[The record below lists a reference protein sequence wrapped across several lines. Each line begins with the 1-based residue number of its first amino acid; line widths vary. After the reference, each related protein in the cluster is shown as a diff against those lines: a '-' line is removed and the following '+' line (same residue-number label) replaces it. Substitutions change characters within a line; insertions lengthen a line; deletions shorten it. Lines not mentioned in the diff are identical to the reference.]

1 MPVVMAVF
9 AYQGTGARGEKR
21 AGEIDAPSRSEALRR
36 LAMDRIQPLT
46 LVAKADEALA
56 KPAKNHKAAAAVTR
70 GREHA
75 SGHVRLSNA
84 QVILF
89 TDELSDFLH
98 SGLQL
103 EPALQLMEN
112 REESS
117 PVKDVSKFLREKVRD
132 GTSFSEALKV
142 ASPNFDELYCNLVAA
157 GEVSGAMAPLLRRQ
171 AIHLVAMQDL
181 RGRVKLALIYPA
193 ALVLA
198 GAAAM
203 VVFMT
208 VLVPQMIKLFSKT
221 GSAMPLPTYVLV
233 QLSAGLHKYGL
244 FGGAVLGIMIAGFV
258 AYIRQPT
265 GRRWWDETKLRLPL
279 LGGLLSASFYA
290 QFCQT
295 MANLLQNGL
304 PLLTALKLM
313 SRATGNVF
321 YRALLLRITDLV
333 GEGASLTRAMK
344 AVGHFPANLRDLVKV
359 GESTGDLGSTL
370 EKIGERY
377 EKIIQSRID
386 RIMSIVPLIII
397 AALGLMVLLIAWSML
412 SGIFQAMR
420 GLQGHGHH

>member
-1 MPVVMAVF
+1 MAIF
-9 AYQGTGARGEKR
+9 AYQGTGDRGERR
-21 AGEIDAPSRSEALRR
+21 AGEVEAPSRSEALRR

-46 LVAKADEALA
+46 LVAKAEAPAA
-56 KPAKNHKAAAAVTR
+56 KPVRAQSAANGKTH
-70 GREHA
+70 HA
-75 SGHVRLSNA
+75 SGGIRLSNA

-112 REESS
+112 RDERS
-117 PVKDVSKFLREKVRD
+117 PVKDVAAFLREKVRD
-132 GTSFSEALKV
+132 GTSFSEALKMG
-142 ASPNFDELYCNLVAA
+142 SPNFDELYCNLVAA
-157 GEVSGAMAPLLRRQ
+157 GEVSGALAPLLRRQ

-181 RGRVKLALIYPA
+181 RSRVKLALIYPA

-198 GAAAM
+198 GTGAM
-203 VVFMT
+203 IVFMT
-208 VLVPQMIKLFSKT
+208 VLVPQMIKLFAKT
-221 GSAMPLPTYVLV
+221 GSTMPLPTYVLI
-233 QLSAGLHKYGL
+233 QLSAATHRYGL
-244 FGGAVLGIMIAGFV
+244 FVGAVIGIIV
-258 AYIRQPT
+258 ATFIVYIRQPG
-265 GRRWWDETKLRLPL
+265 GRRWWDETKLRIPL
-279 LGGLLSASFYA
+279 LGSLLSATFYA

-359 GESTGDLGSTL
+359 GEQTGELGSTM
-370 EKIGERY
+370 EKVGERY
-377 EKIIQSRID
+377 EKLIQLRID

-412 SGIFQAMR
+412 LAIFVAMH
-420 GLQGHGHH
+420 GLQGQGHH

>member
-1 MPVVMAVF
+1 MAVF
-9 AYQGTGARGEKR
+9 AYQGTGDGGER
-21 AGEIDAPSRSEALRR
+21 RTGEVEAPSRSEALRR

-46 LVAKADEALA
+46 LVAKAD
-56 KPAKNHKAAAAVTR
+56 AAAPAPKTKNQTAAGKTR
-70 GREHA
+70 RESNHAAGRI
-75 SGHVRLSNA
+75 RLSNA
-84 QVILF
+84 HLILF

-112 REESS
+112 REERS
-117 PVKDVSKFLREKVRD
+117 PVKAVAAFLREKVRD
-132 GTSFSEALKV
+132 GTSFSEALRV
-142 ASPNFDELYCNLVAA
+142 GSPNFDELYCNLVAA

-171 AIHLVAMQDL
+171 AVYLVAMQEL

-198 GAAAM
+198 GSAAM

-208 VLVPQMIKLFSKT
+208 VLVPQMIKLFTKT
-221 GSAMPLPTYVLV
+221 GGSMPLPTLILV
-233 QLSAGLHKYGL
+233 RLSDATHHYGL
-244 FGGAVLGIMIAGFV
+244 FALAIIGIVTAGFV
-258 AYIRQPT
+258 ATIRQPA
-265 GRRWWDETKLRLPL
+265 GRRWWDETKLKIPL
-279 LGGLLSASFYA
+279 LGSLLSASFYA

-304 PLLTALKLM
+304 PLLTALKLV

-321 YRALLLRITDLV
+321 YRSLLLRITDLV

-344 AVGHFPANLRDLVKV
+344 SVGHFDPNLRDLMKV
-359 GESTGDLGSTL
+359 GEQTGALGSTM
-370 EKIGERY
+370 EKVGERY
-377 EKIIQSRID
+377 EKIIKMRID

-412 SGIFQAMR
+412 LGIFGAMQ
-420 GLQGHGHH
+420 GLQGQGHHA